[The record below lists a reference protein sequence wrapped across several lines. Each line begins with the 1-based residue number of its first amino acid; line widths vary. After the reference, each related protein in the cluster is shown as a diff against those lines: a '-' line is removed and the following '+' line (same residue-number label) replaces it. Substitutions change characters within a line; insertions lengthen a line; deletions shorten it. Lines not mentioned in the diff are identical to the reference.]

1 MSNLIQKKK
10 KKKKIEAEKHSDK
23 DGNENNTVYDKT
35 MEHSRKRVDIRL
47 VNNRKDYLKWTSKPS
62 FVTQNIFDNDLVAI
76 WKIKITFTLN
86 TC

>member
-1 MSNLIQKKK
+1 MSDLMQ
-10 KKKKIEAEKHSDK
+10 KKKKIEAEKQSNK

-76 WKIKITFTLN
+76 CKIKITFTLN

>member
-1 MSNLIQKKK
+1 MSDLMQK

-62 FVTQNIFDNDLVAI
+62 FVTQNIFGNNLVAI